1 MKTTLAVPDALLQQ
15 AEAAAS
21 LNGESLQRF
30 VVEALQAH
38 LQRGTKDKEAS
49 PQEGWRSVF
58 GKATPEQVEP
68 VDAIISEEFER
79 VEASGWR

>member
-1 MKTTLAVPDALLQQ
+1 MKTTLAVPNTLLQQ

-38 LQRGTKDKEAS
+38 LQRRAKEAS
-49 PQEGWRSVF
+49 PKEGWRSVF

-68 VDAIISEEFER
+68 VNAIISEEFER